1 MTKEKMKEYVDI
13 WNAISLLSEEEII
26 DRDTRRE
33 YKCNLLYRIIGHM
46 ATEITAEEQ
55 DGN

>member
-1 MTKEKMKEYVDI
+1 MTTEKMKEYVDI